1 METRVNKRVQDAVR
15 AAAYKDRL
23 SRKLQLATYQEQL
36 KRLRAKHYHAIMAYR
51 KGPQMV
57 TDGDYVAVL
66 KDVYKAYVEA
76 WQMAREE
83 YHQRV
88 MIIRQSDDIIRGL
101 LPPDEFDLS
110 EVDTIQMESAVFE
123 YARELRHN
131 RRQIQHESARNPGNF
146 LCVQVGPTFK
156 DDHCWFHPSTVLY
169 HREQIGQRICD
180 LFPVSAAWG
189 VMIDQV
195 SLRQRWIE
203 ETLRDYLA
211 QNSETL
217 SLDEKIGVCA
227 DSQLKQQVEKQANK

>member
-1 METRVNKRVQDAVR
+1 MQTKVNQRVQDAIR
-15 AAAYKDRL
+15 AAAFKDRL
-23 SRKLQLATYQEQL
+23 SRKLQLVSYEEQL
-36 KRLRAKHYHAIMAYR
+36 NRLRAKHYHAIMTYR

-57 TDGDYVAVL
+57 TEGDYVAVL

-88 MIIRQSDDIIRGL
+88 LIIRQSDDIIRGL

-156 DDHCWFHPSTVLY
+156 NDHWWFHPSTVLF
-169 HREQIGQRICD
+169 HPEHIKQRICD
-180 LFPVSAAWG
+180 LFPVTAAWG
-189 VMIDQV
+189 VLIDRV
-195 SLRQRWIE
+195 SLRERWIE
-203 ETLRDYLA
+203 KNLGDFLGNNELLSVDYL
-211 QNSETL
+211 
-217 SLDEKIGVCA
+217 IGA
-227 DSQLKQQVEKQANK
+227 HTTK